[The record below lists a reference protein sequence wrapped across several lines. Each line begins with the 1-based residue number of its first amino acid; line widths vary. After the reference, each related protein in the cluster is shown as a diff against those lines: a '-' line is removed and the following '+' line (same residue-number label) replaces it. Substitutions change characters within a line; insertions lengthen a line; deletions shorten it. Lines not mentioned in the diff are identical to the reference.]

1 MFMFFNAHFVDL
13 EEEPRVIRRRLRDNT
28 NVLDLP
34 NTQFV
39 NQFRVSKEVFKNILL
54 EIAPKMEKRFRCTS
68 IPEMTKLACFFR
80 ALAGKYQMNVGT
92 NSYTCV
98 SQGTTSKI
106 VGECLEIFEDSFCG
120 KWITLEM
127 TAKEESET
135 KQAFYRNTKLPGII
149 GCVDCTH
156 IPIKRPTIEVRH
168 LYQNKSGSFSINT
181 LMICDANLVVRYVD
195 ARTPGK
201 NDDEYVWRQS
211 GANAYLKS
219 LYDAGKRNFWIIGD
233 SNLPLQPYLMAP
245 YLNPTETYETI
256 YNEKLLK
263 AQQFI
268 EKCFNAIKNRFRCIA
283 DGKAIYYLPEKAT
296 KIINVCC
303 AIHNA
308 CIFYKDNLEFGKINA
323 VNSRNGNCNSS
334 TEFNSDA
341 NATEETLEIR
351 RNVAKNLKNSKGCP

>member
-1 MFMFFNAHFVDL
+1 MFMFFNAHSFDL

-34 NTQFV
+34 NKEFV

-54 EIAPKMEKRFRCTS
+54 EIAPKMEKKFRCTS

-80 ALAGKYQMNVGT
+80 ALAGKYQKNVGT

-98 SQGTTSKI
+98 SQGMTSKI

-120 KWITLEM
+120 KWICLEM
-127 TAKEESET
+127 NAKEESET
-135 KQAFYRNTKLPGII
+135 KQAFYRSTEVPNII
-149 GCVDCTH
+149 GSADCTH
-156 IPIKRPTIEVRH
+156 IPIKRPTVEVRH
-168 LYQNKSGSFSINT
+168 LYQNKKGSFSINT

-201 NDDEYVWRQS
+201 NDDEFVWLQS

-233 SNLPLQPYLMAP
+233 SNLPLQPYLMTP
-245 YLNPTETYETI
+245 YHNPTETYETI

-263 AQQFI
+263 AQKFI
-268 EKCFNAIKNRFRCIA
+268 EKCFNTIKNRFRCIA
-283 DGKAIYYLPEKAT
+283 DGKAVYYLPEKAT

-308 CIFYKDNLEFGKINA
+308 CIFYKDNLEFGKTIAMNLK
-323 VNSRNGNCNSS
+323 NDNCYSS
-334 TEFNSDA
+334 TEFESDIH
-341 NATEETLEIR
+341 ATEETLKIR
-351 RNVAKNLKNSKGCP
+351 KKLAKSLKNSKD